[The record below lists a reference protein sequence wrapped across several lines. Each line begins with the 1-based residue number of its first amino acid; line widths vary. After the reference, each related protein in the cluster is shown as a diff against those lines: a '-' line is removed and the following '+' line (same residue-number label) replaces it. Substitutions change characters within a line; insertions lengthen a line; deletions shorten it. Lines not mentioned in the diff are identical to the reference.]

1 MNLEKKHIDELRKKH
16 GKIYLI
22 TVDDY
27 SCIIRKPN
35 RKDLSFASAVQQAP
49 MQQTETLFNQLWVEG
64 DEVIREDDD
73 LFLAA
78 VAKMGDILKVK
89 EAEIKEL

>member
-1 MNLEKKHIDELRKKH
+1 MDKKHIDDLKKKH
-16 GKIYLI
+16 GRIYLI
-22 TVDDY
+22 TVEGH

-35 RKDLSFASAVQQAP
+35 RKDLSYVSAVQSAP
-49 MQQTETLFNQLWVEG
+49 FQMAETLFNQLWVEG
-64 DEVIREDDD
+64 DEAIRTDDD

-78 VAKMGDILKVK
+78 TAKVGELLKVK